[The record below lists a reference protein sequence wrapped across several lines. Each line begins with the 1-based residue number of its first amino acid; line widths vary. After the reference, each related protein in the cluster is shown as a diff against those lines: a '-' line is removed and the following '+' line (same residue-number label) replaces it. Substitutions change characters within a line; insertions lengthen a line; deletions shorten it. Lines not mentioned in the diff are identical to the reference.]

1 MMSQV
6 SGSALLG
13 AVRNRPSLVN
23 RLPVSGSLK
32 NSTVVVLFAALG
44 CSGEL
49 AGGRPGGRPA
59 VSTDLTGLGGNSGL
73 PDLNATGGSA
83 VGGPGSSLGGAAT
96 VTTET
101 RSFACGVEAQPKPAV
116 LRRLTVAQYRNTLSD
131 LLTGLVA
138 QAEVDVIV
146 GAVGPALATL
156 PRDRREPVP
165 EDIHGSY
172 RRLDQTLQQVHVDG
186 FYSVGVALGNE
197 LTTSAHLASV
207 VGACATDA
215 DASNDAACLDSF
227 IRQFGAKALRRAL
240 TAEDVMFYKSVY
252 GASTTADSAAY
263 ADMIG
268 VLLNAPEF
276 LYFVEHGAAAVPN
289 HPAVYELSAYEI
301 ASRLSYQLWQTLP
314 DTELAASAADGTLL
328 TPTVFQAQVA
338 RMIASPRAQTA
349 LHEFWED
356 WMRVTDVP
364 LLNAKVADP
373 VFKAFAGGDLPGA
386 TLNQSMIDDV
396 VGLIDYYTWQKPATV
411 GALVTSELSFA
422 RAPELAKIYG
432 VPVWDGVAAPPAFPL
447 GQRPGLLTRALFL
460 STGSANTRPIMK
472 GVFIRKN
479 VLCDSIPPPPPGANA
494 KPPELE
500 PGLTTRETVEQITE
514 QPGTVC
520 GACHASIINP
530 LGFATEGFDSLGRF
544 RTEQKLYEATGMPSG
559 SKPVKTDGVPQV
571 VLGDQQAISTP
582 SELMALVQSS
592 SKVEACLARSFFRYT
607 YARWEDTTTDG
618 CALEDARKALV
629 SGKISDLLSAAA
641 LTPDFRRRNF
651 E

>member
-1 MMSQV
+1 M
-6 SGSALLG
+6 
-13 AVRNRPSLVN
+13 
-23 RLPVSGSLK
+23 
-32 NSTVVVLFAALG
+32 
-44 CSGEL
+44 
-49 AGGRPGGRPA
+49 
-59 VSTDLTGLGGNSGL
+59 
-73 PDLNATGGSA
+73 
-83 VGGPGSSLGGAAT
+83 
-96 VTTET
+96 
-101 RSFACGVEAQPKPAV
+101 
-116 LRRLTVAQYRNTLSD
+116 
-131 LLTGLVA
+131 
-138 QAEVDVIV
+138 
-146 GAVGPALATL
+146 
-156 PRDRREPVP
+156 
-165 EDIHGSY
+165 
-172 RRLDQTLQQVHVDG
+172 
-186 FYSVGVALGNE
+186 
-197 LTTSAHLASV
+197 
-207 VGACATDA
+207 
-215 DASNDAACLDSF
+215 
-227 IRQFGAKALRRAL
+227 
-240 TAEDVMFYKSVY
+240 Y
-252 GASTTADSAAY
+252 GASTTADPAAY
-263 ADMIG
+263 ADVIG

-289 HPAVYELSAYEI
+289 HASVYELSAYEL
-301 ASRLSYQLWQTLP
+301 AARLSYQLGQTLP
-314 DTELAASAADGTLL
+314 DTELAATAANGTLL

-364 LLNAKVADP
+364 ALNAKVADP
-373 VFKAFAGGDLPGA
+373 VFKAFAGDDLPGA

-396 VGLIDYYTWQKPATV
+396 VGLVDYYTWEKPATV
-411 GALVTSELSFA
+411 GSLITSELSFA

-432 VPVWDGVAAPPAFPL
+432 VPVWDGVAAPPLFPV

-500 PGLTTRETVEQITE
+500 PGLTTRETVEKITQ

-520 GACHASIINP
+520 GACHAAIINP

-544 RTEQKLYEATGMPSG
+544 RTEQKLYDATGMPTG

-571 VLGDQQAISTP
+571 VLGDPEAVSTP

-592 SKVEACLARSFFRYT
+592 SKVEACLARNFFRYT

-629 SGKISDLLSAAA
+629 NGKISDLLSAAA